1 MADQFYLSQNYI
13 GSYFKRNVGTT
24 LSDYI
29 GKYRYK
35 LIKQRLRYS
44 QDSINEIA
52 MDFGF
57 FDASHLYKF
66 FKKHSGES
74 PTDYRMELSGNKT
87 AK

>member
-1 MADQFYLSQNYI
+1 MANQFYLSQNYI

-29 GKYRYK
+29 GEYRYK
-35 LIKQRLRYS
+35 LIEQRLRYS

-57 FDASHLYKF
+57 FDASHLNKF
-66 FKKHSGES
+66 FKKYSGES
-74 PTDYRMELSGNKT
+74 PTDYRMQLSGANAT
-87 AK
+87 N